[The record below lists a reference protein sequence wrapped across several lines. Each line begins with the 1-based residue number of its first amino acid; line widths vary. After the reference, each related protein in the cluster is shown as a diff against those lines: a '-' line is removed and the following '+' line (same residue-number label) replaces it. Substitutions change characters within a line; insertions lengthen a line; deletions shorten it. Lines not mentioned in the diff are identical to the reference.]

1 MYKLVSLDMDN
12 TTLDNNHR
20 ISAKT
25 RETLEKAHKKGV
37 RIIMNTGRTHNE
49 SEKYLEYLDF
59 VDYSVTSNGSVVY
72 ERKSDRFYRV
82 NELNMDYVRAAQ
94 KICRKYKDSVLFLV
108 ADETRCYMEKD
119 YAQSRGL
126 ELFNDIIGIELEAV
140 EDLAGHFEKKFA
152 GKSVIMGDRSILE
165 KIKDELHEI
174 FGENIQLRYSLES
187 ALEILNP
194 EMDKSEGLKLIMELC
209 GIKKEE
215 VMAIG
220 DGENDIG
227 MLKQAAL
234 GIAVANAC
242 EPLKK
247 IADYITLSNVE
258 DGVAHAI
265 EKFVLA

>member
-25 RETLEKAHKKGV
+25 RETLEKAHEKGV

-140 EDLAGHFEKKFA
+140 EDRFCQ
-152 GKSVIMGDRSILE
+152 DRGRLRRGMRRRPRSRGRRSLGNRRV
-165 KIKDELHEI
+165 LRRCRGI
-174 FGENIQLRYSLES
+174 FGNGGRRS
-187 ALEILNP
+187 
-194 EMDKSEGLKLIMELC
+194 G
-209 GIKKEE
+209 
-215 VMAIG
+215 
-220 DGENDIG
+220 
-227 MLKQAAL
+227 
-234 GIAVANAC
+234 
-242 EPLKK
+242 
-247 IADYITLSNVE
+247 
-258 DGVAHAI
+258 
-265 EKFVLA
+265 

>member
-12 TTLDNNHR
+12 TTLDHNHM
-20 ISAKT
+20 ISKKT
-25 RETLEKAHKKGV
+25 KETLEKAHKKGV
-37 RIIMNTGRTHNE
+37 KIIMNTGRTHNE

-59 VDYSVTSNGSVVY
+59 IDYSVTSNGSVVY
-72 ERKSDRFYRV
+72 EKSRDRFYRV
-82 NELNMDYVRAAQ
+82 NELKTEYIKQAQ
-94 KICRKYKDSVLFLV
+94 RICRKYKEKIIFLV
-108 ADETRCYMEKD
+108 ADETRCYMEKIYTSSKAMD
-119 YAQSRGL
+119 IYN
-126 ELFNDIIGIELEAV
+126 EIIGIELMEV
-140 EDLAGHFEKKFA
+140 EDLVDFFESRFA
-152 GKSVIMGDRSILE
+152 GKSVIMGERKILE
-165 KIKDELHEI
+165 TVKSELEDI
-174 FGENIQLRYSLES
+174 FGEDIQLRYSLEY

-194 EMDKSEGLKLIMELC
+194 EMDKSEGLKLIMKLC

-215 VMAIG
+215 VIAIG

-247 IADYITLSNVE
+247 IADYVTLSNIE

-265 EKFVLA
+265 EKFVLI